1 MLEGFIA
8 IAIGFLLD
16 LVRLGAALVVFR
28 LMLLYANR
36 SGVTGQK
43 FFLHTWLD
51 QIAEDRRA
59 QAVVVGLFLVAV
71 AIVLHGL
78 VAG

>member
-1 MLEGFIA
+1 MIEGFIA

-16 LVRLGAALVVFR
+16 LVRLGAALVIFR

-36 SGVTGQK
+36 SGISGEK

-51 QIAEDRRA
+51 EIAGDSIAKSNVIR
-59 QAVVVGLFLVAV
+59 GLLVAI